1 MTVNH
6 SIGKFGLD
14 ENFNLQLARGQIYNH
29 RHVSKFGYNSA
40 VSTSTDTIWAR
51 GGDYNWLA
59 AATVLKIS
67 SSSTDDDVGSTGATG
82 ITIEGL
88 DENYDEVSLD
98 IIMDGTTAVSTT
110 GTTFIRIHRAYV
122 TTVGTGLTNAGVIYV
137 YTGAETDGVPDVAT
151 TINTSIEVGDGQT
164 LQSFYTVPAGH
175 TAYLQGM
182 TVSSGSS
189 ATVSAIVDLRV
200 RELGLGWRVQE
211 RAVVFRNEIVLH
223 HDIPHAFEEKTDIE
237 MIATSSA
244 TTVAVSGTFDLI
256 LVKN

>member
-1 MTVNH
+1 MSYN
-6 SIGKFGLD
+6 SISQKQLSEPF
-14 ENFNLQLARGQIYNH
+14 ELQIARGQIPGH
-29 RHVSKFGYNSA
+29 KHISKFGFNSA

-67 SSSTDDDVGSTGATG
+67 SSSVADDAGSTGATG

-88 DENYDEVSLD
+88 DENYNEVSLN

-122 TTVGTGLTNAGVIYV
+122 TTVGTGLKNAGVIYI

-151 TINTSIEVGDGQT
+151 TVNSSIEIGDGQT
-164 LQSFYTVPAGH
+164 LQAFYTVPAGY
-175 TAYLQGM
+175 TAYLQAM

-189 ATVSAIVDLRV
+189 ATVSAIVDLRT
-200 RELGLGWRVQE
+200 RAPGLGWRVQE
-211 RAVVFRNEIVLH
+211 RTVVFRNEVVLNH
-223 HDIPHAFEEKTDIE
+223 AVPHLIEEKTDIE

-244 TTVAVSGTFDLI
+244 TTVSVAGTFDLI